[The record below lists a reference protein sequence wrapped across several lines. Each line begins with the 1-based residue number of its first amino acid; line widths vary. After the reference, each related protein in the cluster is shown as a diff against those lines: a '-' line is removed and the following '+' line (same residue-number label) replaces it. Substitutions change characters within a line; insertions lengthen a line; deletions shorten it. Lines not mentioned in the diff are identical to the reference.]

1 VQVGDLDQAVTT
13 GQYMMGPRLDPT
25 ASATEDGNGERVVVA
40 YDAPRPRSKYRHERV
55 VSLDE
60 RALRIDDRIASDL
73 GTATSRFHLHPGLS
87 VAAWDRTDQ
96 ADAVVLTKSGLDP
109 VRVSVRGAET
119 VDVVETPYFPE
130 YGAAREQPTLRAVF
144 DPSDG
149 GSLSHVV
156 TVGDD

>member
-13 GQYMMGPRLDPT
+13 GQYMMGPRPDPA
-25 ASATEDGNGERVVVA
+25 ASATDDGTGERVVVT
-40 YDAPRPRSKYRHERV
+40 YDAPGPRSKYRHERV
-55 VSLDE
+55 VSLDDRE
-60 RALRIDDRIASDL
+60 LRVDDRVASDL
-73 GTATSRFHLHPGLS
+73 GAATSRLHLHPELS
-87 VAAWDRTDQ
+87 VEAWDRTDE
-96 ADAVVLTKSGLDP
+96 ADAVVLTKPGLDP

-119 VDVVETPYFPE
+119 VDVAETPYFPE